1 MSKVSMFIRAAVQ
14 QGELSVVAKNWSA
27 AAVKRSGTMSTG
39 IPGTGFETG
48 QETGPDIG
56 QGTAK
61 AGERKTIFDPADR
74 ARLRAALIGYM
85 RENDIGVLPLH
96 RAHRSNCRAPGK
108 EIDNIPQKTLA
119 AVSGRHTPDQ

>member
-1 MSKVSMFIRAAVQ
+1 
-14 QGELSVVAKNWSA
+14 
-27 AAVKRSGTMSTG
+27 MSTG
-39 IPGTGFETG
+39 IPGTGPETG

-85 RENDIGVLPLH
+85 KEHDIGVPALIGRIETITGRPVWLRIRKRRFSGFW
-96 RAHRSNCRAPGK
+96 RAHTAQTITSWSLSTSSSERFLP
-108 EIDNIPQKTLA
+108 
-119 AVSGRHTPDQ
+119 RHPTRFWARP